1 MYLFQ
6 IEIVSLSDF
15 KKEMFQ
21 NLVCFSTLQK
31 ETCFINNTCYN
42 YGDLNPSNDT
52 LVCDSYENYY
62 QWSLLKGEFTWQ
74 NTSPAKVFFRK
85 AMSGR
90 QINNHNSNTNK
101 TAKQTIKVQDRNKW
115 QEGEYWKWKWWW
127 LFPCEDFGRL
137 FDLSFPTCTFQKLFL
152 SGD

>member
-1 MYLFQ
+1 MFVYLFQ

-115 QEGEYWKWKWWW
+115 QEGEYWKW
-127 LFPCEDFGRL
+127 
-137 FDLSFPTCTFQKLFL
+137 
-152 SGD
+152 